1 MASHIDLLSEPLI
14 PLFYHKD
21 IVVFI
26 MEEVI
31 KIFNYVRKIQSE
43 LVIETDRVSHFDYRN
58 NLKDLYK
65 QYILD
70 ESEFKF
76 DVFIKI

>member
-1 MASHIDLLSEPLI
+1 MASHVDLLSETLI

-31 KIFNYVRKIQSE
+31 KIFNYVREIQPG
-43 LVIETDRVSHFDYRN
+43 LVIEADNYSHLGYRD
-58 NLKDLYK
+58 NLKDLCK
-65 QYILD
+65 QYILY
-70 ESEFKF
+70 ESEFEF

>member
-1 MASHIDLLSEPLI
+1 MASHVDLLSEALV

-31 KIFNYVRKIQSE
+31 KIFNYVRKIKPE
-43 LVIETDRVSHFDYRN
+43 LVIETDRVSHFGYRN

-70 ESEFKF
+70 ESEFDF
-76 DVFIKI
+76 DAFIKI